1 MTRQERLL
9 VTGGSGFIGTNL
21 VEHFI
26 NQDCQVVNLDIAPP
40 RNPVHRPFWQ
50 KVDILDREKLI
61 ETVRKVSPQYVLH
74 FAARTD
80 LKERNN
86 LAGYTANIEGIFN
99 LIDAIKSTPSV
110 QRVVFASSQLVCKL
124 GHTPIHELDYCPDTL
139 YGLSKALG
147 ERIVRTADEFGAAWC
162 IVRPT
167 SLWGPWFDVPY
178 KNFFSAIARNIY
190 FHPSGVR
197 TLKQWGFVLN
207 SVYQVQKL
215 LEAPQAAI
223 QKKVFYLADFEP
235 LELRKFADMVQQI
248 FGSKSIRTLPI
259 GLLKLAARAGDMLQ
273 YLGWRNPPL
282 TSFRL
287 QNIVTDELCDTTGL
301 QSIVGKLPY
310 TVEQGIKIT
319 VDWMRN
325 NQ

>member
-1 MTRQERLL
+1 M
-9 VTGGSGFIGTNL
+9 
-21 VEHFI
+21 
-26 NQDCQVVNLDIAPP
+26 
-40 RNPVHRPFWQ
+40 
-50 KVDILDREKLI
+50 
-61 ETVRKVSPQYVLH
+61 
-74 FAARTD
+74 
-80 LKERNN
+80 
-86 LAGYTANIEGIFN
+86 
-99 LIDAIKSTPSV
+99 
-110 QRVVFASSQLVCKL
+110 
-124 GHTPIHELDYCPDTL
+124 
-139 YGLSKALG
+139 LG
-147 ERIVRTADEFGAAWC
+147 ERIVRTADEFGATWC

-167 SLWGPWFDVPY
+167 SIWGPWFDVPY
-178 KNFFSAIARNIY
+178 KNFFTAIARNMY

-207 SVYQVQKL
+207 SVYQGQKL
-215 LEAPQAAI
+215 LEAPQEVI

-248 FGSKSIRTLPI
+248 FGSRPIRTMPI
-259 GLLKLAARAGDMLQ
+259 NLLKLLARAGDLVKK
-273 YLGWRNPPL
+273 LGWHNPPL

-325 NQ
+325 NR